1 VLNPLSRTLRI
12 RLIMKT
18 SNIAVSKLEVLQAI
32 SDQISIDII
41 TAISNNVTNS
51 DSIKQ
56 LLHLTYKQYY
66 SRISRLSHIGLVSK
80 HDGEMMLTSFG
91 RIVYNAQLKIATA
104 FSHSSLLRIIDAIK
118 SQSGLLE
125 DQQKIVIDKLLD
137 DSQVKNLVGTGKY
150 A

>member
-1 VLNPLSRTLRI
+1 
-12 RLIMKT
+12 MKT

-41 TAISNNVTNS
+41 TAISNNVT
-51 DSIKQ
+51 KQ

-91 RIVYNAQLKIATA
+91 RIVCNAQLKIATA

-137 DSQVKNLVGTGKY
+137 DS
-150 A
+150 

>member
-1 VLNPLSRTLRI
+1 MLNPLSRTLRI

-41 TAISNNVTNS
+41 TAISNNVT
-51 DSIKQ
+51 KQ

-91 RIVYNAQLKIATA
+91 RIVCNAQLKIATA

-137 DSQVKNLVGTGKY
+137 DSRSSLS
-150 A
+150 

>member
-1 VLNPLSRTLRI
+1 MLNPLSRTLRI

-41 TAISNNVTNS
+41 TAISNNVT
-51 DSIKQ
+51 KQ

-137 DSQVKNLVGTGKY
+137 DSQVKNLVAT
-150 A
+150 AR

>member
-1 VLNPLSRTLRI
+1 MLNPLSRILRI

-41 TAISNNVTNS
+41 TAISNNVT
-51 DSIKQ
+51 KQ

-91 RIVYNAQLKIATA
+91 RIVCNAQLKIATA

-137 DSQVKNLVGTGKY
+137 DS
-150 A
+150 